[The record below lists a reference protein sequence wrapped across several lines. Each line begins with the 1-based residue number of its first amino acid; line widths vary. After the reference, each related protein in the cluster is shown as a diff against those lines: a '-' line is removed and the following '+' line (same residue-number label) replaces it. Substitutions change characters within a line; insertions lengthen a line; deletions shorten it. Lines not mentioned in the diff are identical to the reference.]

1 MGLVIAT
8 GPFFYSP
15 PLEVSS
21 VLCNSISRMDQEK
34 QDALT
39 ANYINLFAAVIRRAR
54 VDCGEFGLAQCL
66 KTEEDDVC
74 DAKEFLEWAREQL
87 NV

>member
-1 MGLVIAT
+1 M
-8 GPFFYSP
+8 
-15 PLEVSS
+15 
-21 VLCNSISRMDQEK
+21 
-34 QDALT
+34 T

-87 NV
+87 DV